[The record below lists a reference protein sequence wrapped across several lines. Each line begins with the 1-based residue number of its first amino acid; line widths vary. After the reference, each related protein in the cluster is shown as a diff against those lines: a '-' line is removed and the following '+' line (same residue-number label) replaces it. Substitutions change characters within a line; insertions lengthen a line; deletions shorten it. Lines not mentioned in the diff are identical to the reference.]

1 VAAPPSPA
9 LAIKEKYYGKGHN
22 ELAMTLNNLGLVY
35 SKSAYPAAASTAA
48 RAHVC

>member
-1 VAAPPSPA
+1 MHPA

-35 SKSAYPAAASTAA
+35 SKSMVFAPDQNKTFRYPA
-48 RAHVC
+48 